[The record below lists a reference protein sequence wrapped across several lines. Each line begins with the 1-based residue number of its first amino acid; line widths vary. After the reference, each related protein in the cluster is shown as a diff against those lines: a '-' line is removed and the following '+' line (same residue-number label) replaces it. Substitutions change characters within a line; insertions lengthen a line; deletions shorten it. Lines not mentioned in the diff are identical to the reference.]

1 MAAAQVGRYPAR
13 QRQADVHRQLGQIC
27 YAIRH
32 FIFKALMI
40 KTDTPSPSLRNHLIQ
55 GAFGSLG
62 LKLSQTLLSLVWA
75 VVLARLLGVDGFGI
89 YVFCIS
95 IVNLLTIPAML
106 GGQQLLV
113 REVAAYNARDE
124 LHFLF
129 GLLQRMRRATTAA
142 SILLSLCA
150 AGVGWWIYQE
160 SPLRWPFLIA
170 MSLIPLITAMNLQG
184 AVLWGLRHVLLGQ
197 ANRVLLPALCL
208 VLISCI
214 SWFKRPALTPT
225 IALAAYTASAGLLVI
240 AIHVVMRLVFPKS
253 TTPIKPAYEN
263 SRWMHSM
270 LPFMFSD
277 AMQMLNNETSVVL
290 LGAMQGTEAVGL
302 FRVGQQGAGLVP
314 FGLLAVNMAIAPIVA
329 ELFAKGEKQRL
340 QHMISRSIIAS
351 NGLCDSR
358 GIRPHTGWTMASSA
372 CLRQADTLRPISP
385 WGDSL
390 LGTTCQCLCGVSGA
404 HLEHGRTGAPCGSRR
419 RHRCTN
425 QCGSQF
431 SSDSFLGA
439 DRCGDCQQH
448 KPCDLECVACPV
460 ALQTDRARKHL
471 KIITILNLITQ
482 LKIYMQLKA

>member
-1 MAAAQVGRYPAR
+1 
-13 QRQADVHRQLGQIC
+13 
-27 YAIRH
+27 
-32 FIFKALMI
+32 MI
-40 KTDTPSPSLRNHLIQ
+40 KTDTPTPSLRNHLIQ
-55 GAFGSLG
+55 GAFGSFG
-62 LKLSQTLLSLVWA
+62 LKLGQTLLSLVWA

-95 IVNLLTIPAML
+95 IVNLLTIPSML

-113 REVAAYNARDE
+113 REVAAYNAKDE

-129 GLLQRMRRATTAA
+129 GLLQRIRQATTTA

-184 AVLWGLRHVLLGQ
+184 AVLWGLRNVLLGQ

-208 VLISCI
+208 VVISFI
-214 SWFKRPALTPT
+214 SWFKRPAFTPT
-225 IALAAYTASAGLLVI
+225 IALAAYAASAGLLVI

-253 TTPIKPAYEN
+253 TSPIKPAYEN

-290 LGAMQGTEAVGL
+290 LGAMQGVEAVGL

-340 QHMISRSIIAS
+340 QNMISRSIIAIM
-351 NGLCDSR
+351 GFA
-358 GIRPHTGWTMASSA
+358 I
-372 CLRQADTLRPISP
+372 
-385 WGDSL
+385 
-390 LGTTCQCLCGVSGA
+390 
-404 HLEHGRTGAPCGSRR
+404 
-419 RHRCTN
+419 
-425 QCGSQF
+425 
-431 SSDSFLGA
+431 
-439 DRCGDCQQH
+439 
-448 KPCDLECVACPV
+448 PV
-460 ALQTDRARKHL
+460 ALCLILGGRWLLPLVFGRQFAPAYIPLVVLCLGQLVNTCAGSVGL
-471 KIITILNLITQ
+471 ILNMVGLEHLVARGVAIAALINVALNAVLIPFWGPTGAAIASSTSLAIWNVLLTRWLYKKTGIISIFRLAKWKRQ
-482 LKIYMQLKA
+482 GSHT

>member
-1 MAAAQVGRYPAR
+1 
-13 QRQADVHRQLGQIC
+13 
-27 YAIRH
+27 
-32 FIFKALMI
+32 MI

-62 LKLSQTLLSLVWA
+62 LKLGQTLLSLVWA

-113 REVAAYNARDE
+113 REVAAYNVRDE

-129 GLLQRMRRATTAA
+129 GLLRRMRQATTAA

-214 SWFKRPALTPT
+214 FWFKRSALTPT
-225 IALAAYTASAGLLVI
+225 IVLAAYATSAGLLVI
-240 AIHVVMRLVFPKS
+240 ATHVVMQLVFPKS

-302 FRVGQQGAGLVP
+302 FRVGQQGAGLVT

-329 ELFAKGEKQRL
+329 ELFAKGETQRL
-340 QHMISRSIIAS
+340 QNMISRSIIA
-351 NGLCDSR
+351 
-358 GIRPHTGWTMASSA
+358 IMAFA
-372 CLRQADTLRPISP
+372 I
-385 WGDSL
+385 
-390 LGTTCQCLCGVSGA
+390 
-404 HLEHGRTGAPCGSRR
+404 
-419 RHRCTN
+419 
-425 QCGSQF
+425 
-431 SSDSFLGA
+431 
-439 DRCGDCQQH
+439 
-448 KPCDLECVACPV
+448 PV
-460 ALQTDRARKHL
+460 ALCLILGGRWLLPLVFGRQYTPAYIPMVIL
-471 KIITILNLITQ
+471 CLGQLVNACAGSVGLILNMVGLEHLVARGVAIAALNNVALNAVLIPFWGPTGAAIASSTSLAIWNVLLALWLYKRTGLIST
-482 LKIYMQLKA
+482 LKLSRS